1 MTHLSDT
8 SIVISPRVIRTLQGL
23 PADERDIV
31 STAVAK
37 YLFLGIDPSD
47 TLSPYHK
54 MIFAFILD
62 YVRRDTR
69 RDTRHNT
76 VA

>member
-1 MTHLSDT
+1 MTHLSDS
-8 SIVISPRVIRTLQGL
+8 SIVISPRVIRTLQQL
-23 PADERDIV
+23 PANERSIV
-31 STAVAK
+31 STAVAQ

-47 TLSPYHK
+47 TLSPYQN
-54 MIFAFILD
+54 MIVAFILD

-69 RDTRHNT
+69 RHT